1 MSTACIFDIQRFS
14 LHDGPGIRTTVFF
27 KGCNLRCL
35 WCHNPESQS
44 PAPELMLYKE
54 KCPGCGACK
63 DYCARAFTP
72 DCKKCGACASVCL
85 HGAREQS
92 GREAD
97 AAEIVR
103 TVLRDQ
109 PFYKTSG
116 GGITLSGGE
125 PLLQKDAA
133 KEILAACKAAGVNT
147 AVETAGNVPWETFE
161 ALLPVTDLW
170 LNDIKGTDEETHKK
184 NTGVNNRLI
193 LENARRLAE
202 AGADVRFRMPYIPGY
217 NDAEAPAVAAFAK
230 ALGRPLELMA
240 YHSLGESKYAAL
252 GRACPTAGLAA
263 PSKDGM
269 KRLAEE
275 LGAVY
280 NA

>member
-1 MSTACIFDIQRFS
+1 
-14 LHDGPGIRTTVFF
+14 
-27 KGCNLRCL
+27 
-35 WCHNPESQS
+35 
-44 PAPELMLYKE
+44 MLYKE
-54 KCPGCGACK
+54 KCTGCGACK
-63 DYCARAFTP
+63 DYCARAFTL

-103 TVLRDQ
+103 TVLRDL

-170 LNDIKGTDEETHKK
+170 LYDIKGTDEETHKK
-184 NTGVNNRLI
+184 NTGADNRLI

-202 AGADVRFRMPYIPGY
+202 SGAAVRFRMPCIPGY

-230 ALGRPLELMA
+230 ALGFPLELMA

-252 GRACPTAGLAA
+252 GRACPTVGLAA

-280 NA
+280 KE